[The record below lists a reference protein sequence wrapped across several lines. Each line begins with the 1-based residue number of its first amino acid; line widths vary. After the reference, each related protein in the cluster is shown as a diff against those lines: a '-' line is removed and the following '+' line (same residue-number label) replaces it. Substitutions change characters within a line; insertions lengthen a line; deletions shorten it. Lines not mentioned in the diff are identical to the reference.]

1 MEIGAPCSSLNTGV
15 QLIWCL
21 EIHFRTACFRVVCHA
36 AGSIFDVA
44 SYQPHMGKTHCY
56 SCVVVYG
63 QKLFIHLSPLITGS
77 ILCWCVGQKKV
88 SSSKLDDLKT
98 KFEAVQIFKFKTS
111 PDKNQRI
118 FGTAPKNMSPYWL
131 PITMVFENFGWC
143 EYCNL
148 GRGCVLMVP
157 VGAWEWMAELAK
169 PSVGSNLWCTGTRF
183 PKRYGRLYTMAYSLD
198 ISKH

>member
-1 MEIGAPCSSLNTGV
+1 MMFGNSFSNSLFPSSLSVDCVMQLEAFLMLQVTN
-15 QLIWCL
+15 LIWGKHIV
-21 EIHFRTACFRVVCHA
+21 IH
-36 AGSIFDVA
+36 
-44 SYQPHMGKTHCY
+44 
-56 SCVVVYG
+56 VVVYG

-118 FGTAPKNMSPYWL
+118 FGTAPKIMSPYWL

-198 ISKH
+198 INKH